1 MAVPAILQ
9 QLGQQNNPAA
19 SPQMQNLRQMVQTI
33 RNAKNPTALAE
44 QMMRQNPNMRRAM
57 DYVRQHGG
65 DPKSACYELAR
76 ERGID
81 PQSILGGIL

>member
-9 QLGQQNNPAA
+9 QMGRQSEP
-19 SPQMQNLRQMVQTI
+19 PQMQSLRQMVQTI